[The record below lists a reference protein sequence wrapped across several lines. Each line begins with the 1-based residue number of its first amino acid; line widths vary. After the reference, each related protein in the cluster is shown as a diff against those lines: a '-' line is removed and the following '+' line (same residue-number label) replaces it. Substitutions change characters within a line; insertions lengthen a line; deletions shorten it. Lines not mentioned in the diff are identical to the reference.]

1 MQRYKNNTKIF
12 IVLVLFNYSYSGN
25 RRNTVPFPFSEELSL
40 CNTQFVFCG
49 LEMGGSDLDGDF
61 SCFILRLNDDDGLA
75 TERLRREG
83 EERLHVGGMRRATS
97 SDMPGAR
104 CLNLERQFGGRTE
117 ISIFIRL
124 LFHINFI
131 NNPNSKVQIYKNC

>member
-75 TERLRREG
+75 TERLRCEG
-83 EERLHVGGMRRATS
+83 AAQFAFRKNTNFAAKVITINLLKYELYPDCS
-97 SDMPGAR
+97 SGVRNNIHWCSMPD
-104 CLNLERQFGGRTE
+104 
-117 ISIFIRL
+117 
-124 LFHINFI
+124 
-131 NNPNSKVQIYKNC
+131 KVLQQ